1 MAAPTRPALTLLA
14 TAALVAAGLAAAPP
28 SQALARPSEHRSSEH
43 RSDHRPSSTKALA
56 RPATLKKVKGGY
68 YYGVWGQ
75 NNHVTVTVVEAGLQF
90 RDPKPVRWEG
100 FPKVCHKKRVRH
112 GVKAICPVPRWVSP
126 ADPLTLDFEM
136 RLGDDVV
143 DTSTLPAQFQAS
155 VLADAGRDVVH
166 TGAGDDFINGAFD
179 HDELWSGD
187 GDDLVNGG
195 ESADL
200 VFGEGG
206 KDRLV
211 GGEVGDVLHGGD
223 GNDSVE
229 GGPGD
234 DTLYGDAGS
243 DTIKCGDGH
252 DLAESDPADTRFS
265 CEGVAP

>member
-1 MAAPTRPALTLLA
+1 MGTPIRHVLTLLT
-14 TAALVAAGLAAAPP
+14 TAALVAAGLTAAPP
-28 SQALARPSEHRSSEH
+28 TQARPAHHPAERASVSAR
-43 RSDHRPSSTKALA
+43 ALA
-56 RPATLKKVKGGY
+56 RPATLKKVKAGY

-75 NNHVTVTVVEAGLQF
+75 NNVVTVTLVDGKLKF

-100 FPKVCHKKRVRH
+100 FPRACTKQRVSH
-112 GVKAICPVPRWVSP
+112 GVSALCPVPKWVTP
-126 ADPLTLDFEM
+126 AKPLEITFEM
-136 RLGDDVV
+136 RLGDDTV
-143 DTSTLPAQFQAS
+143 DTTALPAEIFAN
-155 VLADAGRDVVH
+155 VLADQGRDVVR
-166 TGAGDDFINGAFD
+166 TGAGDDVINGAFD
-179 HDELWSGD
+179 HDEIWSGD
-187 GDDLVNGG
+187 GDDWVRSG

-200 VFGEGG
+200 VFGEAG

-252 DLAESDPADTRFS
+252 DLADNDPADTRFA